1 MLDMDGRDGDCWS
14 CCLFARSG
22 ETGKRGVPGEP
33 GNLKTGSMGLDLMTS
48 YPHVLKP
55 EMKVA
60 ERGIANIE
68 KVRDRNRRR
77 CASYL
82 TLLGNARFALM
93 HCA

>member
-1 MLDMDGRDGDCWS
+1 MDGRDGDCWS

-33 GNLKTGSMGLDLMTS
+33 GNLKIGSMGLELMIS
-48 YPHVLKP
+48 YPYVLKA

-60 ERGIANIE
+60 EREESRTLRKSETETEGSAL
-68 KVRDRNRRR
+68 
-77 CASYL
+77 A
-82 TLLGNARFALM
+82 TLLSNARFALM